1 MRRGDARVDEAG
13 GLSNMVLFPSKE
25 WISLFK
31 EELNKNAAYKDSS
44 KNWEGDF
51 LFVITPDN
59 GLKYEV
65 VFYVDLWHG
74 ICRDARLAKPKEQ
87 AAFVFKGPYSNW
99 KRVIRGEL
107 DPLRGLIRGM
117 FTIDGDSKV
126 ILDQAK
132 AAQELVN
139 TARLIQAEFEG

>member
-1 MRRGDARVDEAG
+1 
-13 GLSNMVLFPSKE
+13 MVLFPSKE

-31 EELNKNAAYKDSS
+31 EKLNINAAYKDAA
-44 KNWEGDF
+44 KDWEGDF
-51 LFVITPDN
+51 LFIITPDN
-59 GLKYEV
+59 GLKKEV
-65 VFYVDLWHG
+65 VFYLDLWHG
-74 ICRDARLAKPKEQ
+74 QCRDARFAKPKEQ
-87 AAFVFKGPYSNW
+87 AAFVFKGPFSNW

-139 TARLIQAEFEG
+139 TAHMIPTEFEG